1 MHDPVAV
8 SKAIECPL
16 AAVSANLAF
25 ILDALNTRGIL
36 SSDVAIGVIATVAIE
51 TAHTFEPVAEAYWL
65 SAEKRN
71 KYFDG
76 TAYGKVDPATG
87 QRYYGRGFV
96 QRTWKAGYQEAA
108 VKLHIDCVNHPDLLL
123 QPANA
128 AADMALF
135 FAEKPGLVDAC
146 NSQNWIR
153 VRKLVN
159 GGTNALDAF
168 LFAVKALMP
177 LSLQPG

>member
-36 SSDVAIGVIATVAIE
+36 SSEVAIGVLATTAVE
-51 TAHTFEPVAEAYWL
+51 TAHQFKPVSEAYWL
-65 SAEKRN
+65 SEAAREH
-71 KYFDG
+71 YFDN
-76 TAYGKVDPATG
+76 TAYGKVDPETG

-96 QRTWKAGYQEAA
+96 QRTWKAGYQESAN
-108 VKLHIDCVNHPDLLL
+108 KLHLDCVNHPDLLL
-123 QPANA
+123 QPVNA

-146 NSQNWIR
+146 NSRNWVK

-159 GGTNALDAF
+159 GGSNGLTSF
-168 LFAVKALMP
+168 LNCVQCLLKLIP
-177 LSLQPG
+177 